1 MTSIKKIAALLLCV
15 ITVVMCFAGCSKSE
29 EAAEIT
35 DETMLIAYTEEKAP
49 FVYTEDGKLT
59 GFDVEIFKSIFDDI
73 KNEYKNYEFVKVEEG
88 YKVGED
94 PAYVDADG
102 KEYIAYVMIG
112 GVQTNS
118 GTFNKDFTF
127 SESVIDNRIITV
139 TASGSKIATYADMAG
154 AKVGV
159 VTDQAKA
166 ALDKN
171 AAIKDSCKSVKEYAD
186 VKAALADLDAGKI
199 DAVVVDEFSFMV
211 LENKDS
217 YAILNGE
224 LDTINYVYAFKKYD
238 WYVEAINE
246 AIYQLKSPNY
256 NDADNFTPLV
266 EKYFNYNASNFNF
279 VPDEKK

>member
-1 MTSIKKIAALLLCV
+1 MTSIKKIIALILCA
-15 ITVVMCFAGCSKSE
+15 ITVVLCFAGCSKAE

-49 FVYTEDGKLT
+49 FIYTENGNLT
-59 GFDVEIFKSIFDDI
+59 GFDVEIFKGIFNDI
-73 KNEYKNYEFVKVEEG
+73 KNEYKNYEFVKVDEG

-94 PAYVDADG
+94 PAYIDAEG

-112 GVQTNS
+112 GVQTNT

-154 AKVGV
+154 AKAGV

-171 AAIKDSCKSVKEYAD
+171 ASIKASCKSVKEYAD
-186 VKAALADLDAGKI
+186 VNTALADLDAGKI

-224 LDTINYVYAFKKYD
+224 LDTINYVYAFKKND
-238 WYVEAINE
+238 WYVESINE

-266 EKYFNYNASNFNF
+266 EKYFKYNASNFNF